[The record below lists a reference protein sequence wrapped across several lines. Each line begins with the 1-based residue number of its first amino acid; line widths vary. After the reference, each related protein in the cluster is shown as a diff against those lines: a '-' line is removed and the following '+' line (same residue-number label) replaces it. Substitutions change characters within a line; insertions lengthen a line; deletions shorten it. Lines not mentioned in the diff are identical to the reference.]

1 MKITA
6 IQGAELP
13 VSGFVL
19 AGGRSSRMGTDKAML
34 LWDSF
39 IGGAGNRTGTLLDH
53 AMRRL
58 QRVCATV
65 QVCVAKDSIERWQT
79 KEHSASGFQMVD
91 FSSPQFLLDAANGVG
106 PLGGIVAALER
117 TQTEWNLFLGV
128 DLPLVTVEFLLALCA
143 RCTRVTS
150 VCGPVSLLAVVPVFG
165 GRPQPLCSLMHHSL
179 LLHLREALL
188 RGNYKIM
195 HALQI
200 AASAISTE
208 KGPGRLDLWDIE
220 NIAEAGNPSST
231 QPRWKLE
238 EMFLNINTPE
248 DWEKAKRIVSRVE
261 CV

>member
-1 MKITA
+1 MNIPA
-6 IQGAELP
+6 AQYAELP

-19 AGGRSSRMGTDKAML
+19 AGGRSSRMGMDKAML
-34 LWDSF
+34 LWDSS
-39 IGGAGNRTGTLLDH
+39 IGGAGNLTCTLLDH

-58 QRVCATV
+58 QLVCATV
-65 QVCVAKDSIERWQT
+65 QVCVAKDSIEQAE
-79 KEHSASGFQMVD
+79 EHSASGFQLVD
-91 FSSPQFLLDAANGVG
+91 FSSPQFLLDAADGVG
-106 PLGGIVAALER
+106 PLGGIVAALEH

-128 DLPLVTVEFLLALCA
+128 DLPLITVEFLRALCA
-143 RCTRVTS
+143 RCALVTS

-165 GRPQPLCSLMHHSL
+165 GQPQPLCSLMHHSL
-179 LLHLREALL
+179 VPHLRESLL
-188 RGNYKIM
+188 QGNYKIM

-208 KGPGRLDLWDIE
+208 NGPGRLDLWDME

-248 DWEKAKRIVSRVE
+248 DWEEAKRIVSRVE